1 MKKIFKS
8 MVISMLLV
16 FTLVTSAFASPI
28 NDIRNELISMG
39 VPTNYVANIVEYLQ
53 KTNITDAQY
62 NKVMKYME
70 DAKEIIGDVKDL
82 RSLSSAD
89 KSRLQNLAVK
99 AGNVLGVNVQFGKN
113 SQGITT
119 LVVTDSNGGVL
130 LQLTT
135 KEVNALVNNFDA
147 TVIVEVFESMAEFSN
162 DPDKGKY
169 DPVSGEL
176 NQTAVG
182 YANIM
187 AMGAGLVACAGGV
200 FVYSRRQFA

>member
-28 NDIRNELISMG
+28 NDIRNELISIG

-70 DAKEIIGDVKDL
+70 DAKDIIGNVQNL
-82 RSLSSAD
+82 ASLSSAD
-89 KSRLQNLAVK
+89 KARLQNLAVR
-99 AGNVLGVNVQFGKN
+99 AGNVLGVTVQFGKN
-113 SQGITT
+113 SQGVTT
-119 LVVTDSNGGVL
+119 LVVTDSNGGTL
-130 LQLTT
+130 LQLSTL
-135 KEVNALVNNFDA
+135 EVIDLAVNFDA
-147 TVIVEVFESMAEFSN
+147 TVIVEAFESMAEFSN

-176 NQTAVG
+176 NQTAAG

>member
-70 DAKEIIGDVKDL
+70 EAKDIIVNVKDL

-89 KSRLQNLAVK
+89 KSKLQNLAVK
-99 AGNVLGVNVQFGKN
+99 AGNVLGVNVKFSKN
-113 SQGITT
+113 SYYNKRQKI
-119 LVVTDSNGGVL
+119 
-130 LQLTT
+130 
-135 KEVNALVNNFDA
+135 KKR
-147 TVIVEVFESMAEFSN
+147 I
-162 DPDKGKY
+162 KK
-169 DPVSGEL
+169 
-176 NQTAVG
+176 
-182 YANIM
+182 NI
-187 AMGAGLVACAGGV
+187 
-200 FVYSRRQFA
+200 

>member
-70 DAKEIIGDVKDL
+70 EAKDIIGNVKDL

-89 KSRLQNLAVK
+89 KSKLQNLAVK

-147 TVIVEVFESMAEFSN
+147 TVIVEVFESMVEFSN

-176 NQTAVG
+176 NQTAAG

-187 AMGAGLVACAGGV
+187 AMGAGLVAGAGGV